1 MNIRIVQRA
10 SKLLLR
16 LAFYVPTIVVLLVAG
31 VLFTARTSS
40 AADECIAKP
49 NAPAPQGSHWYYRV
63 DRASKRQCWYLGAEG
78 AKVRAP
84 SRETA
89 SRVPTPAAKP
99 AMQTASEEPVDEAL
113 VDGAAGAAEN
123 SLPAVASLTWQGLP
137 TSAFSSGD
145 SILLGNAERLPAAEP
160 TDDSAKPASAA
171 SQVNADQPAEPPFRL
186 GFLLAVLVGALGLA
200 ALIAYAIMKLGTSRP
215 KRCHPARVAS
225 KPAQARCEAPKK
237 GRRTAATSDDA
248 ETSPAT
254 QPSDRG
260 MDIQATLSRLLHE
273 LEQRHGELTGAHI
286 RAQRSAIHY
295 D

>member
-1 MNIRIVQRA
+1 MNIRIVERA
-10 SKLLLR
+10 SKPLLP

-99 AMQTASEEPVDEAL
+99 AMQSASEEPVDEAL
-113 VDGAAGAAEN
+113 VDGAADAAEN
-123 SLPAVASLTWQGLP
+123 TLPAVASLTWQGLP

-145 SILLGNAERLPAAEP
+145 GILLGTSPAVSEP
-160 TDDSAKPASAA
+160 APESG
-171 SQVNADQPAEPPFRL
+171 FGL
-186 GFLLAVLVGALGLA
+186 GSLVAVLVGALGLA
-200 ALIAYAIMKLGTSRP
+200 AAIGYALMKLAASSS

-225 KPAQARCEAPKK
+225 KPAQARCEPPEK
-237 GRRTAATSDDA
+237 GRRMAATPDDT